1 MITGRCV
8 PSGAKRPTIPLVKTL
23 EFHVSGMNCA
33 SCVSH
38 VEKALAKVT
47 GVSEV
52 SVNLTTERAT
62 VKGRGLVAS
71 HLQRAVI
78 AAGYDAEPIGDTEQP
93 SDTPPRKR
101 TNPRATA
108 LARAMWTLPIAL
120 GLMVAHMAGLHTGV
134 WPWVQLATATL
145 LMLVLGTPFF
155 RGMLKGLRHGRAD
168 MDTLIALGSGVAYAA
183 SIPPL
188 FTGGH
193 GLHFGTA
200 GAILWFITLGHALEH
215 KARRSAA
222 SALNGLRDLAPET
235 ATVVRMGKETETPI
249 AEIKEGATLLVRP
262 GGRIPLD
269 GKVSAGQSTIDQAM
283 ITGEPEPIEVKVGD
297 RVFAGTINQTGS
309 LKFTVTATG
318 AQTLLGQIVT
328 MVEQAQTNK
337 AGVQRLADK
346 VAGVFVPAVIAV
358 AVVTLLGWGLGMQN
372 WSTGLQNMIAVLIVA
387 CPCALGLAV
396 PMAILVGTG
405 LGAER
410 GILIKD
416 PAALERAGKLTHIL
430 LDKTGTLTTGK
441 PQVTDI
447 VPVAE
452 GMDECELLRLA
463 AAVEQDSE
471 HPIGKALVKHYESLT
486 SRDRE
491 GADQSSGQ
499 VQPQGPLPDGRGS
512 LIANTTAAGNA
523 ADLPPVSNFQSLTAA
538 GVRGNVEGKVI
549 TVGRLSALR
558 EHAVTIPDGFE
569 QEVEKHLR
577 ASRTVVGVAV
587 DGVAVGILGLADE
600 VRPEA
605 ADAVAALK
613 KLGLTVIMLTGDAQ
627 RAADQVA
634 RRLDITRT
642 LAEVKPADKRDEVLR
657 LRRMGKSC
665 AMVGDGIND
674 APALAEADI
683 GIAIAG
689 GTDIARD
696 AGHVVLVGTDLMN
709 LPAAVR
715 LGRATMQRII
725 FGLLWAS
732 IYNICLIPLAA
743 LGIIHPMF
751 AALAMSLSSVSVV
764 LNALWLRWRWQ
775 D

>member
-1 MITGRCV
+1 M
-8 PSGAKRPTIPLVKTL
+8 KTL

-38 VEKALAKVT
+38 VEKALARVAGVT
-47 GVSEV
+47 EV

-62 VKGRGLVAS
+62 VKGRGLVVS
-71 HLQRAVI
+71 HLEQAVR
-78 AAGYDAEPIGDTEQP
+78 AAGYGAESIDASASTSHSHQ
-93 SDTPPRKR
+93 RHA
-101 TNPRATA
+101 NPRATA
-108 LARAMWTLPIAL
+108 LPRAMWTLPVAL
-120 GLMVAHMAGLHTGV
+120 GLMVAHMAGLHGGV
-134 WPWVQLATATL
+134 WPWVQLAAATL
-145 LMLVLGTPFF
+145 LMGVLGGPFF
-155 RGMLKGLRHGRAD
+155 RGMAKGLRHGRAD

-193 GLHFGTA
+193 ALHFGTA

-222 SALNGLRDLAPET
+222 SALQGLRDLAPET
-235 ATVVRMGKETETPI
+235 ATVVRLGKETETPI
-249 AEIKEGATLLVRP
+249 AEIKEGATVLVRP

-269 GKVSAGQSTIDQAM
+269 GKVSAGQSTVDQAM
-283 ITGEPEPIEVKVGD
+283 ITGEPEPVDVKEGD

-318 AQTLLGQIVT
+318 GQTLLGQIVT

-337 AGVQRLADK
+337 AGVQRLADR
-346 VAGVFVPAVIAV
+346 VAGVFVPAVVAV
-358 AVVTLLGWGLGMQN
+358 AVMTLLGWGLGMQD
-372 WSTGLQNMIAVLIVA
+372 WTAGLQNMIAVLIVA

-410 GILIKD
+410 SILIKD

-441 PQVTDI
+441 PQVTDV
-447 VPVAE
+447 VPVDASL
-452 GMDECELLRLA
+452 DERAMLRLA

-471 HPIGKALVKHYESLT
+471 HPIGKALVKH
-486 SRDRE
+486 
-491 GADQSSGQ
+491 AGQ
-499 VQPQGPLPDGRGS
+499 YPEGRGGP
-512 LIANTTAAGNA
+512 I
-523 ADLPPVSNFQSLTAA
+523 DLPPVSNFQSLTAA
-538 GVRGNVEGKVI
+538 GVRGNVEGQVI

-569 QEVEKHLR
+569 EQVEQRLR

-605 ADAVAALK
+605 ADAVSALK
-613 KLGLTVIMLTGDAQ
+613 KLGLTVVMLTGDAQ

-642 LAEVKPADKRDEVLR
+642 LAEVKPADKRNEVLR
-657 LRRMGKSC
+657 LQRMGKSC

-696 AGHVVLVGTDLMN
+696 AGHVVLVGSDLMN
-709 LPAAVR
+709 LPVAVR
-715 LGRATMQRII
+715 LGRATMQRIV

-732 IYNICLIPLAA
+732 IYNIFLIPLAA

-764 LNALWLRWRWQ
+764 LNALWLRWRWE

>member
-1 MITGRCV
+1 
-8 PSGAKRPTIPLVKTL
+8 
-23 EFHVSGMNCA
+23 MNCA

-71 HLQRAVI
+71 HLQQAVI
-78 AAGYDAEPIGDTEQP
+78 AAGYDAEPIGDAEQP

-101 TNPRATA
+101 TSPRATA
-108 LARAMWTLPIAL
+108 MARAMWTLPIAL
-120 GLMVAHMAGLHTGV
+120 GLMVAHMAGLHAGV
-134 WPWVQLATATL
+134 WPWVQLTAATL
-145 LMLVLGTPFF
+145 LMLVLGAPFF
-155 RGMLKGLRHGRAD
+155 RGMVKGLRHGRSD

-193 GLHFGTA
+193 ALHFGTA

-249 AEIKEGATLLVRP
+249 AEIKEGVTVLVRP

-283 ITGEPEPIEVKVGD
+283 ITGEPEPVEVKEGD
-297 RVFAGTINQTGS
+297 RVFAGTINQAGS

-337 AGVQRLADK
+337 AGVQRFADK

-372 WSTGLQNMIAVLIVA
+372 WPTGLQNMIAVLIVA

-441 PQVTDI
+441 PQVTDVI
-447 VPVAE
+447 PIGE
-452 GMDECELLRLA
+452 SLDERALLRLA

-471 HPIGKALVKHYESLT
+471 HPIGQALVKHAGKFPE
-486 SRDRE
+486 DK
-491 GADQSSGQ
+491 G
-499 VQPQGPLPDGRGS
+499 GP
-512 LIANTTAAGNA
+512 I
-523 ADLPPVSNFQSLTAA
+523 DLPPVSNFQSLTAA

-558 EHAVTIPDGFE
+558 EHAVTIPDDFE

-732 IYNICLIPLAA
+732 IYNIFLIPLAA

-751 AALAMSLSSVSVV
+751 AALAMSLSSISVV
-764 LNALWLRWRWQ
+764 LNALWLRWRWE

>member
-1 MITGRCV
+1 M
-8 PSGAKRPTIPLVKTL
+8 KTIEL
-23 EFHVSGMNCA
+23 HVGGMNCA
-33 SCVSH
+33 SCVAH
-38 VEKALAKVT
+38 VEKALAKVE
-47 GVSEV
+47 GVTDV
-52 SVNLTTERAT
+52 AVNLTTERAT
-62 VKGRGLVAS
+62 VSGRGLVAS
-71 HLQRAVI
+71 HLTQAVT
-78 AAGYDAEPIGDTEQP
+78 AAGYDAQPLGDADAKPADSSQDASEKR
-93 SDTPPRKR
+93 RKS
-101 TNPRATA
+101 NPRATA
-108 LARAMWTLPIAL
+108 LPRAMWTLPIAL
-120 GLMVAHMAGLHTGV
+120 ALMVAHMAGLHHGV
-134 WPWVQLATATL
+134 WPWLQLAGATL
-145 LMLVLGTPFF
+145 LMVVLGLPFF

-183 SIPPL
+183 SL
-188 FTGGH
+188 VAMLRGAGE
-193 GLHFGTA
+193 LHFGTA

-222 SALNGLRDLAPET
+222 SAISGLRDLAPET
-235 ATVVRMGKETETPI
+235 ATVVRFGKEHETPI
-249 AEIKEGATLLVRP
+249 DDINEGDTILVKP

-269 GKVSAGQSTIDQAM
+269 GKVSSGSSTVDQAM
-283 ITGEPEPIEVKVGD
+283 ITGEPEPIEVKEGD

-309 LKFTVTATG
+309 LKFVVTATG
-318 AQTLLGQIVT
+318 GQTLLGQIVT
-328 MVEQAQTNK
+328 MVEQAQTSK
-337 AGVQRLADK
+337 AAVQRLADK
-346 VAGVFVPAVIAV
+346 VAGVFVPAVIGV
-358 AVVTLLGWGLGMQN
+358 ALLTLLGWGLARQD
-372 WSTGLQNMIAVLIVA
+372 WSAGLGNMIAVLIVA

-396 PMAILVGTG
+396 PTAILVGTG
-405 LGAER
+405 IGARR

-447 VPVAE
+447 VALAD
-452 GMDECELLRLA
+452 GLDERELLRLA

-471 HPIGKALVKHYESLT
+471 HPIGKALVKH
-486 SRDRE
+486 
-491 GADQSSGQ
+491 
-499 VQPQGPLPDGRGS
+499 
-512 LIANTTAAGNA
+512 AAGYPENKGGPI
-523 ADLPPVSNFQSLTAA
+523 DLPPVSGFTSLTAA
-538 GVRGNVEGKVI
+538 GVRGSVEGRVI
-549 TVGRLSALR
+549 AVGRLSALR
-558 EHAVTIPDGFE
+558 EHAVNIPDGFE
-569 QEVEKHLR
+569 QQVSERLR
-577 ASRTVVGVAV
+577 ASRTVVVVAV
-587 DGVAVGILGLADE
+587 DNTAVGILGLADE

-605 ADAVAALK
+605 HDAIAALK
-613 KLGLTVIMLTGDAQ
+613 KLGLTVMMLTGDAQ

-634 RRLDITRT
+634 RRLEIPRT

-657 LRRMGKSC
+657 LQGMGKHC

-696 AGHVVLVGTDLMN
+696 AGHVVLVGADLMN

-715 LGRATMQRII
+715 LGRATMDRIV

-732 IYNICLIPLAA
+732 IYNIFLIPLAA

-764 LNALWLRWRWQ
+764 LNALWLRWRWV

>member
-1 MITGRCV
+1 M
-8 PSGAKRPTIPLVKTL
+8 KTTEL
-23 EFHVSGMNCA
+23 HVGGMHCA
-33 SCVSH
+33 SCVAH
-38 VEKALAKVT
+38 VEKALAKVE
-47 GVSEV
+47 GVETV
-52 SVNLTTERAT
+52 AVNLTTERAA
-62 VKGRGLVAS
+62 VSGRGLVVS
-71 HLQRAVI
+71 HLTRAVT
-78 AAGYDAEPIGDTEQP
+78 AAGYDAEPLGDNEA
-93 SDTPPRKR
+93 SSTPRVDDNRRKR
-101 TNPRATA
+101 VNPRATA
-108 LARAMWTLPIAL
+108 LPRALWTLPIAL
-120 GLMVAHMAGLHTGV
+120 ALMAAHMAGLHHGA
-134 WPWVQLATATL
+134 WPWLQLAGASL
-145 LMLVLGTPFF
+145 LMAVLGGPFF

-168 MDTLIALGSGVAYAA
+168 MDTLIALGSGVAYATSVVA
-183 SIPPL
+183 L
-188 FTGGH
+188 FTGGLVS
-193 GLHFGTA
+193 GGHFGTA

-222 SALNGLRDLAPET
+222 SAISGLRDLAPET
-235 ATVVRMGKETETPI
+235 ATVVRFGKEHETPI
-249 AEIKEGATLLVRP
+249 AKINTGDTVLVKP

-269 GKVSAGQSTIDQAM
+269 GKVSSGSSTIDQAM
-283 ITGEPEPIEVKVGD
+283 ITGEPEPIDVKEGD

-318 AQTLLGQIVT
+318 GQTLLGQIVE

-337 AGVQRLADK
+337 AGVQRLADR

-358 AVVTLLGWGLGMQN
+358 ALTTLVGWGLVKHD
-372 WSTGLQNMIAVLIVA
+372 WASGLSNMIAVLIVA

-396 PMAILVGTG
+396 PTAILVGTG
-405 LGAER
+405 IGARR

-447 VPVAE
+447 VPLDA
-452 GMDECELLRLA
+452 GLDERALLRYA
-463 AAVEQDSE
+463 AGVEQDSE
-471 HPIGKALVKHYESLT
+471 HPIGKALVKHYETTTSRDSET

-491 GADQSSGQ
+491 GADQHCGQ
-499 VQPQGPLPDGRGS
+499 SLPQGPLPDGRGS
-512 LIANTTAAGNA
+512 LMASPI
-523 ADLPPVSNFQSLTAA
+523 DLPPVTNFTSLTAA
-538 GVRGNVEGKVI
+538 GVRGSVEGKVI
-549 TVGRLSALR
+549 TVGRLGALR
-558 EHAVTIPDGFE
+558 EHGVTIPDGFE
-569 QEVEKHLR
+569 QQVDQRLR
-577 ASRTVVGVAV
+577 ASRTVVAVAI
-587 DGVAVGILGLADE
+587 DNTAVGILGLADE

-605 ADAVAALK
+605 PDAVAALK
-613 KLGLTVIMLTGDAQ
+613 KLGLTVVMLTGDAQ

-642 LAEVKPADKRDEVLR
+642 LAEVKPADKRNEILR
-657 LRRMGKSC
+657 LHGMGKSC

-683 GIAIAG
+683 GIAIGG

-696 AGHVVLVGTDLMN
+696 AGHVVLVGSDLMN

-715 LGRATMQRII
+715 LGRATMHRIV

-732 IYNICLIPLAA
+732 IYNIFLIPLAVI
-743 LGIIHPMF
+743 GIIHPMF

-764 LNALWLRWRWQ
+764 LNALWLRWRWE

>member
-1 MITGRCV
+1 
-8 PSGAKRPTIPLVKTL
+8 
-23 EFHVSGMNCA
+23 MNCA

-52 SVNLTTERAT
+52 AVNLTTERAT

-71 HLQRAVI
+71 HLQQAVT
-78 AAGYDAEPIGDTEQP
+78 AAGYDAEPIGDAEQP
-93 SDTPPRKR
+93 SDTPPSKR
-101 TNPRATA
+101 TSRRATA
-108 LARAMWTLPIAL
+108 MARAMWTLPIAL
-120 GLMVAHMAGLHTGV
+120 GLMVAHMAGLHAGV
-134 WPWVQLATATL
+134 WPWVQLTAATL

-193 GLHFGTA
+193 ALHFGTA

-249 AEIKEGATLLVRP
+249 AEIKEGATVLVRP

-283 ITGEPEPIEVKVGD
+283 ITGEPEPVEVKEGD
-297 RVFAGTINQTGS
+297 RVFAGTINQAGS
-309 LKFTVTATG
+309 LKFTATATG
-318 AQTLLGQIVT
+318 SQTLLGQIVT

-337 AGVQRLADK
+337 AGVQRFADK

-372 WSTGLQNMIAVLIVA
+372 WPTGLQNMIAVLIVA

-441 PQVTDI
+441 PQVTDVI
-447 VPVAE
+447 PIGE
-452 GMDECELLRLA
+452 SLDERALLRLA

-471 HPIGKALVKHYESLT
+471 HPIGQALVKH
-486 SRDRE
+486 
-491 GADQSSGQ
+491 AGQ
-499 VQPQGPLPDGRGS
+499 FPEDKGGP
-512 LIANTTAAGNA
+512 I
-523 ADLPPVSNFQSLTAA
+523 DLPPVSNFQSLTAA
-538 GVRGNVEGKVI
+538 GVRGNVEGKVV

-569 QEVEKHLR
+569 QEVEMHLR

-751 AALAMSLSSVSVV
+751 AALAMSLSSISVV
-764 LNALWLRWRWQ
+764 LNALWLRWRWE

>member
-1 MITGRCV
+1 
-8 PSGAKRPTIPLVKTL
+8 
-23 EFHVSGMNCA
+23 MNCA

-38 VEKALAKVT
+38 VEKALAKVA

-71 HLQRAVI
+71 HLQQAVT
-78 AAGYDAEPIGDTEQP
+78 AAGYEADPIGDAEQP
-93 SDTPPRKR
+93 SETPTRKR

-108 LARAMWTLPIAL
+108 MKRAMWTLPIAL
-120 GLMVAHMAGLHTGV
+120 GLMVAHMAGLHAGV
-134 WPWVQLATATL
+134 WPWVQLAAATL
-145 LMLVLGTPFF
+145 LMVVLGTPFF
-155 RGMLKGLRHGRAD
+155 RGMVKGLRHGRSD

-193 GLHFGTA
+193 ALHFGTA

-249 AEIKEGATLLVRP
+249 AEIKEGATVLVRP

-283 ITGEPEPIEVKVGD
+283 ITGEPEPVEAKEGD

-328 MVEQAQTNK
+328 MVEQAQTSK

-372 WSTGLQNMIAVLIVA
+372 WPTGLQNMIAVLIVA

-441 PQVTDI
+441 PQVTDVI
-447 VPVAE
+447 PIGE
-452 GMDECELLRLA
+452 SLDERTLLRFA

-471 HPIGKALVKHYESLT
+471 HPIGQALVKHAGKFPE
-486 SRDRE
+486 DK
-491 GADQSSGQ
+491 G
-499 VQPQGPLPDGRGS
+499 GP
-512 LIANTTAAGNA
+512 I
-523 ADLPPVSNFQSLTAA
+523 DLPPVSNFQSLTAA

-569 QEVEKHLR
+569 QEVEQHLR

-634 RRLDITRT
+634 RRLDIART

-751 AALAMSLSSVSVV
+751 AALAMSLSSISVV
-764 LNALWLRWRWQ
+764 LNALWLRWRWE